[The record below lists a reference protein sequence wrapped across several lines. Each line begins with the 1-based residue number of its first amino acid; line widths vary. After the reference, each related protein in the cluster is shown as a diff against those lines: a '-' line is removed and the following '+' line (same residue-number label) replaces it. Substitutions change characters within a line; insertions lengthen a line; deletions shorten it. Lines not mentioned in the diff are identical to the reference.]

1 MVKKELIKLLEDRF
15 DKLQAYL
22 FRSYTPDED
31 LYSFVASVMYD
42 KDMDECREFNSDG
55 TPNPQGKDL
64 RNRAKQFLIP
74 VVAECGG
81 IEEDDTDIQEVI
93 AHHREAANHFRDC
106 VNSHKP
112 EDEYEQKNALELLDQ
127 AATCDQIAN
136 WLEELIKLRN
146 DKHKS

>member
-1 MVKKELIKLLEDRF
+1 MVKKELIQLLEDRF

-42 KDMDECREFNSDG
+42 KDMDECKEFNPDG

-81 IEEDDTDIQEVI
+81 IMEDDADIKDEI
-93 AHHREAANHFRDC
+93 RRHREAAIRFR
-106 VNSHKP
+106 NSAHNSNT
-112 EDEYEQKNALELLDQ
+112 DDKNSAELLDQ
-127 AATCDQIAN
+127 AVDCDQIAN
-136 WLEELIKLRN
+136 WLEELLALRN
-146 DKHKS
+146 SPHNG

>member
-1 MVKKELIKLLEDRF
+1 MVKKELIQLLEDRF

-42 KDMDECREFNSDG
+42 KDMDECREFNPDG
-55 TPNPQGKDL
+55 TPNPKGKEL

-81 IEEDDTDIQEVI
+81 IAEDDTDI
-93 AHHREAANHFRDC
+93 
-106 VNSHKP
+106 
-112 EDEYEQKNALELLDQ
+112 EDN
-127 AATCDQIAN
+127 
-136 WLEELIKLRN
+136 
-146 DKHKS
+146 

>member
-42 KDMDECREFNSDG
+42 KDMDECKEFNLDG

-81 IEEDDTDIQEVI
+81 ISEDDTDIKDEI
-93 AHHREAANHFRDC
+93 RRHRAAAIRFRNSAHISNADDK
-106 VNSHKP
+106 NS
-112 EDEYEQKNALELLDQ
+112 AELLDQ
-127 AATCDQIAN
+127 AVACDQIAN
-136 WLEELIKLRN
+136 WLEELLALRN
-146 DKHKS
+146 NQHKC

>member
-42 KDMDECREFNSDG
+42 KDMDECMEFNLDG
-55 TPNPQGKDL
+55 TPNPQGKEL

-81 IEEDDTDIQEVI
+81 LTEDSEDIQDEI
-93 AHHREAANHFRDC
+93 RRHREAAIRFRDSAHSNTDDK
-106 VNSHKP
+106 NS
-112 EDEYEQKNALELLDQ
+112 EELLDQ
-127 AATCDQIAN
+127 AVACDQIAN
-136 WLEELIKLRN
+136 WLEELLKLREEKQKAN
-146 DKHKS
+146 QS

>member
-1 MVKKELIKLLEDRF
+1 MIMVKKELIKLLEDRF

-42 KDMDECREFNSDG
+42 KDMDECREFNPDG
-55 TPNPQGKDL
+55 TPNPKGKEL

-81 IEEDDTDIQEVI
+81 LTEDSEDIQDEI
-93 AHHREAANHFRDC
+93 RRHREAAIRFRDSAHNP
-106 VNSHKP
+106 NS
-112 EDEYEQKNALELLDQ
+112 DNKNSAELLEQ
-127 AATCDQIAN
+127 AVDCDQIAN
-136 WLEELIKLRN
+136 WLEELLKLREAERR
-146 DKHKS
+146 KE